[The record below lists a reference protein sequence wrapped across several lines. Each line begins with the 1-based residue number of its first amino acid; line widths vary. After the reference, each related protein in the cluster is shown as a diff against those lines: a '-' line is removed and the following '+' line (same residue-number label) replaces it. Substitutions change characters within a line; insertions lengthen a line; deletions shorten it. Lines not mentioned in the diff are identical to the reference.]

1 MGLEPAPTAPDGRSY
16 RGTRKK
22 ESTNLVF
29 ALFPQDLSDSERQ
42 EAGL

>member
-1 MGLEPAPTAPDGRSY
+1 MGLEPAPTDADSPIY

-22 ESTNLVF
+22 EPVTLDF

-42 EAGL
+42 EAGQ